1 MSAPQ
6 IHPTALVDATARLG
20 ADVQIGP
27 YSIVG
32 PDCELGDGCRLDAHA
47 VICAHT
53 RLGPGCRLH
62 SGSVIGDTPQD
73 LAFSGVTSR
82 TEIGA
87 RCTFREG
94 VTVHRGTA
102 EGTATRIG
110 DDCYLMSTSHVAH
123 NCVLGNRVILANG
136 ALLGGYAEIG
146 DGAFLSGH
154 CAVHQFCRVG
164 RLAMMG
170 GAAQISKDLPP
181 FCTARSGSGNAVHGL
196 NVVGLRRAGIA
207 AEERTALKRAYL
219 RYYRSGESKKAV
231 LAALRESEPGGIVA
245 EWVDFILASK
255 RGVVGERRRGGE
267 SAD

>member
-1 MSAPQ
+1 MSTAL
-6 IHPTALVDATARLG
+6 IHPAAIVDADARIG
-20 ADVQIGP
+20 ANVEIGP
-27 YSIVG
+27 YAVVG

-47 VICAHT
+47 VVCAHT

-73 LAFSGVTSR
+73 LAFSGVFSR

-102 EGTATRIG
+102 EGTVTRLG
-110 DDCYLMSTSHVAH
+110 DDCYLMATSHVAH

-136 ALLGGYAEIG
+136 VLLGGYVEIG

-170 GAAQISKDLPP
+170 GGAQISKDLPP
-181 FCTARSGSGNAVHGL
+181 FCTARSGSENDAHGL
-196 NVVGLRRAGIA
+196 NIVGLRRAGITPEQRA
-207 AEERTALKRAYL
+207 ALKRAYH
-219 RYYRSGESKKAV
+219 RYYRSGEPRVDV
-231 LAALRESEPGGIVA
+231 LKELATAPPGSPVA
-245 EWVDFILASK
+245 EWAAFIAASK
-255 RGVVGERRRGGE
+255 RGVVAEKRRAGG
-267 SAD
+267 DLD

>member
-1 MSAPQ
+1 MDMPD
-6 IHPTALVDATARLG
+6 IHATAIVDASARLG
-20 ADVQIGP
+20 AGVEIGP
-27 YSIVG
+27 YAVVG

-53 RLGPGCRLH
+53 RFGPGCRLH

-102 EGTATRIG
+102 EGTVTRIG
-110 DDCYLMSTSHVAH
+110 DDCYLMATSHVAH
-123 NCVLGNRVILANG
+123 NCVLGDRVILANG
-136 ALLGGYAEIG
+136 ALLGGYVEIG
-146 DGAFLSGH
+146 EGAFLSGH

-170 GAAQISKDLPP
+170 GGAQISKDLPP
-181 FCTARSGSGNAVHGL
+181 FCTARSGSENEVHGL
-196 NVVGLRRAGIA
+196 NVVGLRRAGITP
-207 AEERTALKRAYL
+207 EQRTALKRAYL
-219 RYYRSGESKKAV
+219 RFYRSGEAKAAV
-231 LAALRESEPGGIVA
+231 LASLRETDHDGPVA
-245 EWVDFILASK
+245 EWVAFILASK
-255 RGVVGERRRGGE
+255 RGVVGERARGG
-267 SAD
+267 DTG

>member
-1 MSAPQ
+1 MSTTL
-6 IHPTALVDATARLG
+6 IHATAIVDTTARIG
-20 ADVQIGP
+20 DNVEIGP
-27 YSIVG
+27 YAIVG
-32 PDCELGDGCRLDAHA
+32 PDCVLGAGCRLDAHA
-47 VICAHT
+47 VVCAHT

-73 LAFSGVTSR
+73 LAFSGVISG

-102 EGTATRIG
+102 EGTVTRLG
-110 DDCYLMSTSHVAH
+110 DDCYLMATSHVAH

-136 ALLGGYAEIG
+136 AVLGGYVEIG

-170 GAAQISKDLPP
+170 GGAQASQDVPP
-181 FCTARSGSGNAVHGL
+181 FCIARSGRVNELRGL
-196 NVVGLRRAGIA
+196 NVVGLRRAGVMP
-207 AEERTALKRAYL
+207 EERAALKQAYR
-219 RYYRSGESKKAV
+219 RYYRSGEPRAEV
-231 LAALRESEPGGIVA
+231 LKDLAGAASGGLVA
-245 EWVDFILASK
+245 EWAAFILASK
-255 RGVVGERRRGGE
+255 RGVAGERRGAGVP
-267 SAD
+267 D